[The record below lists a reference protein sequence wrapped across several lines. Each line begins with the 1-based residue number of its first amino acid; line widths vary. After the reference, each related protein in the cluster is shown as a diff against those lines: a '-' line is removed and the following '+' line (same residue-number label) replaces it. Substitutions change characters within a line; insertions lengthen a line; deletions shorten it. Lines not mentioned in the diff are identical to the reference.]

1 MPAAEQALKPHRN
14 LLRTIIHCATKE
26 PVLTVLVVALVALQV
41 FHPRPWESL
50 PGLVDWQTVM
60 TLAGLL
66 ILTKAV
72 EYSGFLMWLAH
83 RVVHHIRSQR
93 ALAYLLIALAAALST
108 LLTND
113 VALFV
118 VVPLALSLN
127 ELTPLPLKRL
137 VIFIAIAV
145 NAGSILTPLGNP
157 QNLFLWQ
164 TSGVSFGGF
173 VLALAPLCLALMAM
187 LYALATVS
195 FKRTELDLS
204 KDTEPHPVDRPLL
217 GVAVVLFAAFVL
229 LADSHRAGIGLI
241 GVGIGFIFWR
251 PRIVLKIDWLLLLI
265 FVFMFIVLRSVA
277 ALPWVHNAVGELHLP
292 VHQQCARCDHAGRVF
307 EGLASACVRCQR
319 RRLWIRDRF
328 VGESDCNEAF
338 RTARNVGA
346 ISPLFDPVLGD
357 RWCRRRVASVA
368 FLTLLSA
375 AKTRISTRRLST
387 VCPAFPALP
396 RPPYICSPTA

>member
-1 MPAAEQALKPHRN
+1 MAAAEEAIKPRPN
-14 LLRTIIHCATKE
+14 LFRAIIQYVTKE
-26 PVLTVLVVALVALQV
+26 PVLTVLAVALIALQV
-41 FHPRPWESL
+41 FHPRPLMSL
-50 PGLVDWQTVM
+50 PSLVDWQTVL

-83 RVVHHIRSQR
+83 RVVHRIHSQR
-93 ALAYLLIALAAALST
+93 ALAFLLIGLAAALST

-173 VLALAPLCLALMAM
+173 VVALAPLCAVLMVM
-187 LYALATVS
+187 LYALTAVS
-195 FKRTELDLS
+195 FKRTALDLS
-204 KDTEPHPVDRPLL
+204 NDTEPHPVDRALL
-217 GVAVVLFAAFVL
+217 GVATILFVAFVVL
-229 LADSHRAGIGLI
+229 ADAHRAGIGLI
-241 GVGIGFIFWR
+241 GVGIGFLCWR

-277 ALPWVHNAVGELHLP
+277 ALPWVHDAIGQLHLATPLRAYAAGAVLSQFISNVPAAIMLAEFSKDWRALAFGVSVGGFGFAIGSLANLIAMRLSGERGMWAQFHLFSVPFWVVSGAVGGWLLLH
-292 VHQQCARCDHAGRVF
+292 F
-307 EGLASACVRCQR
+307 
-319 RRLWIRDRF
+319 
-328 VGESDCNEAF
+328 
-338 RTARNVGA
+338 
-346 ISPLFDPVLGD
+346 
-357 RWCRRRVASVA
+357 
-368 FLTLLSA
+368 
-375 AKTRISTRRLST
+375 
-387 VCPAFPALP
+387 
-396 RPPYICSPTA
+396 

>member
-14 LLRTIIHCATKE
+14 LLRTIIHYATKE

-277 ALPWVHNAVGELHLP
+277 ALPWVHNAVGELHLATP
-292 VHQQCARCDHAGRVF
+292 LRAYAAGAVLSQF
-307 EGLASACVRCQR
+307 ISNVPAAIMLAEFSKDWRALAFGVS
-319 RRLWIRDRF
+319 
-328 VGESDCNEAF
+328 VGGF
-338 RTARNVGA
+338 GFA
-346 ISPLFDPVLGD
+346 IGSLANLI
-357 RWCRRRVASVA
+357 AM
-368 FLTLLSA
+368 
-375 AKTRISTRRLST
+375 RLSGQRGMWAQFHLFSIPFW
-387 VCPAFPALP
+387 VIGGAVGGWLLLHF
-396 RPPYICSPTA
+396 